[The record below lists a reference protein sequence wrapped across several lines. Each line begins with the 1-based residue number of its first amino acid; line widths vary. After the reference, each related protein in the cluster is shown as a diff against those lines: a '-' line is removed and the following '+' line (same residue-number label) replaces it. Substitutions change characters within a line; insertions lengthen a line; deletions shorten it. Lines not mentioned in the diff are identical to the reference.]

1 MGFKCGIVGLPNVGK
16 STLFNALTKNKVAAE
31 NYPFCTI
38 DPNIGIVEVNDKR
51 LKQLSEIDQPKK
63 VIPAVIEFV
72 DIAGLVAGASEGE
85 GLGNKFLA
93 NLSNVD
99 ALIHVVRCFEDENIT
114 HVNNKINPIEDIKTI
129 ETELILSDIS
139 KIENI
144 MENLIKKNR
153 GKKIDKN
160 FSELLDFIK
169 KELNDGKLINEL
181 NLENEQKNIINSYN
195 FVTQKPFLF
204 VCNIDEKSLKNGNDF
219 SKRVEEYSTGKKNEH
234 LLVSASIE
242 SEISQIINNEEKYDF
257 LQDLGMTETS
267 LSKLIKKGYKLLD
280 LITFFT
286 SGIKESRAW
295 SISEGTTAPG
305 AGAKIHSDFQKGFIK
320 AETIAYKDF
329 IKHGG
334 ETFCKEAGKVRQEGK
349 EYIVQ
354 DGDVITFRF
363 NV

>member
-1 MGFKCGIVGLPNVGK
+1 MRRIFLLFKDPI
-16 STLFNALTKNKVAAE
+16 LT
-31 NYPFCTI
+31 F
-38 DPNIGIVEVNDKR
+38 
-51 LKQLSEIDQPKK
+51 
-63 VIPAVIEFV
+63 
-72 DIAGLVAGASEGE
+72 
-85 GLGNKFLA
+85 
-93 NLSNVD
+93 
-99 ALIHVVRCFEDENIT
+99 DEQ
-114 HVNNKINPIEDIKTI
+114 
-129 ETELILSDIS
+129 S
-139 KIENI
+139 
-144 MENLIKKNR
+144 
-153 GKKIDKN
+153 
-160 FSELLDFIK
+160 
-169 KELNDGKLINEL
+169 
-181 NLENEQKNIINSYN
+181 LE
-195 FVTQKPFLF
+195 
-204 VCNIDEKSLKNGNDF
+204 NGNDF
-219 SKRVEEYSTGKKNEH
+219 SKKVEEYSTSKKNEH

-242 SEISQIINNEEKYDF
+242 SEISQIKNNEEKNAF
-257 LQDLGMTETS
+257 LQDLGMKETS
-267 LSKLIKKGYKLLD
+267 LSKLIKKGYKLLN